1 VYFEQVV
8 DLRPGNA
15 YGGSV
20 AEFVLHPH
28 LTIGIRAATGLICKR
43 YGGAR
48 GGKENVDRKAARA
61 DAGLDQIGKLDRW
74 SSS

>member
-1 VYFEQVV
+1 V
-8 DLRPGNA
+8 DLGPGNA
-15 YGGSV
+15 YSGRV

-28 LTIGIRAATGLICKR
+28 LTIGIRAAARLICKR

-48 GGKENVDRKAARA
+48 GGKENIDRKAART
-61 DAGLDQIGKLDRW
+61 DAGLDQIGELDRR